1 MLSECQKTQPIFPA
15 LLSKKVCESNGLECT
30 EDTFFSLMSNFVE
43 YSLNDVLNFN
53 KDIKSGGKYKKD
65 GN

>member
-1 MLSECQKTQPIFPA
+1 
-15 LLSKKVCESNGLECT
+15 
-30 EDTFFSLMSNFVE
+30 MSNFVE